1 MDKSTSASM
10 PQPLCVTSFAT
21 ISYNPTK
28 NDCKSMKSA
37 VRTVFT
43 NTIEAH
49 LSAERVEDD
58 ERAGVQ

>member
-28 NDCKSMKSA
+28 KRLQKYEISS
-37 VRTVFT
+37 TVFT